1 MSEQHTK
8 EDKAT
13 SVLKKENQLLTSQEY
28 DILGEIANISFGSAS
43 TVLSTILNRQ
53 VSITTPHV
61 EVVDLYDTRDIEVPH
76 VVLNIQFT
84 KGLDMENLLVLQQDV
99 ALAIADLMMMGT
111 GEVEEGK
118 ELGELELSAVQ
129 EAMNQMMG
137 FAATSMS
144 EFFQDTVDM
153 SPPTIKVV
161 KLFEEIEK
169 ISGVDESNTII
180 KVSFDLKIDHL
191 VNSKLIQIVS
201 VEHAKQ
207 MISKLL
213 QLSGGGEQELI
224 EEVQEEEN
232 KQELVEE
239 PPFQEKLTQEEKD
252 VLGEIA
258 NISIGSASTVL
269 STLLN
274 QPVSIS
280 TPNVETI
287 DVRYYDGVPVPFVI
301 LNVDFVEGLKS
312 ENVFVFTKDVALTM
326 VDLMMMGT
334 GEIDSEQE
342 LTEMELSGVKEIMNQ
357 MMGHAATAMSEMFME
372 KMDITPP
379 TVKFVTLKEEM
390 EYLGKEADSDELVQ
404 ITFNLEIGDL
414 VQSKMYQI
422 LPLSEAKEMVKR
434 LLHVDVEESI
444 ELEEEA
450 SIKEENVEE
459 IPEPAVEPIEL
470 LEIHTGEPEY
480 IDTSILQNVEMNV
493 RFVFGSTVRT
503 IEDILSLH
511 ENDAVVLDEEVDEP
525 IRIYVNNV
533 LVAYGELVNVDGFFG
548 VKVTKSL

>member
-1 MSEQHTK
+1 MPEQHTK
-8 EDKAT
+8 GDT
-13 SVLKKENQLLTSQEY
+13 STIVLEKENEHLTPQEC

-53 VSITTPHV
+53 VSITAPRI
-61 EVVDLYDTRDIEVPH
+61 ELVDLYDSSDVEVPH
-76 VVLNIQFT
+76 VVLNIHFT
-84 KGLDMENLLVLQQDV
+84 KGLDMENLLVLKQDV
-99 ALAIADLMMMGT
+99 ALSIADLMMMGT
-111 GEVEEGK
+111 GEVEDGK

-161 KLFEEIEK
+161 KLSEEMEK
-169 ISGVDESNTII
+169 ISEIDGNQTIV
-180 KVSFDLKIDHL
+180 KVSFDLKIDNL
-191 VNSKLIQIVS
+191 VNSKLVQIVS

-207 MISKLL
+207 MINKLM
-213 QLSGGGEQELI
+213 QLSGG
-224 EEVQEEEN
+224 
-232 KQELVEE
+232 VEE
-239 PPFQEKLTQEEKD
+239 QDEPAEVVETEIVEEQVEKEHLTQEEKD

-280 TPNVETI
+280 TPNVEAI
-287 DVRYYDGVPVPFVI
+287 NVRHYDGVPVPFVI
-301 LNVDFVEGLKS
+301 LNVDFVEGLKN

-334 GEIDSEQE
+334 GEVDSEKE
-342 LTEMELSGVKEIMNQ
+342 LSELELSGIKEIMNQ
-357 MMGHAATAMSEMFME
+357 MMGHAATAMSEMFQE
-372 KMDITPP
+372 KMDMTPP
-379 TVKFVTLKEEM
+379 NVKFVTLKEEM
-390 EYLGKEADSDELVQ
+390 EYLGESMEVDELVQ

-414 VQSKMYQI
+414 LQSKMYQI
-422 LPLSEAKEMVKR
+422 LPISEAKEMVRR
-434 LLHVDVEESI
+434 LLYPMVEEEEI
-444 ELEEEA
+444 VTEEIEEE
-450 SIKEENVEE
+450 KV
-459 IPEPAVEPIEL
+459 VEPVVQPIEFK
-470 LEIHTGEPEY
+470 EVKQMEPVY
-480 IDTSILQNVEMNV
+480 MDTSILQNVELNV
-493 RFVFGSTVRT
+493 KFVFGSTVKT
-503 IEDILSLH
+503 IQDILSLQ
-511 ENDAVVLDEEVDEP
+511 ENEAVVLDEDIDEP
-525 IRIYVNNV
+525 IRIYVNDV

>member
-1 MSEQHTK
+1 MPEQHTK
-8 EDKAT
+8 GDT
-13 SVLKKENQLLTSQEY
+13 STIVLEKENEHLTPQEC

-53 VSITTPHV
+53 VSITAPRI
-61 EVVDLYDTRDIEVPH
+61 ELVDLYDSSDVEVPH
-76 VVLNIQFT
+76 VVLNIHFT
-84 KGLDMENLLVLQQDV
+84 KGLDMENLLVLKQDV
-99 ALAIADLMMMGT
+99 ALSIADLMMMGT
-111 GEVEEGK
+111 GEVEDGK

-161 KLFEEIEK
+161 KLSEEMEK
-169 ISGVDESNTII
+169 ISEIDGNQTIV
-180 KVSFDLKIDHL
+180 KVSFDLKIDNL
-191 VNSKLIQIVS
+191 VNSKLVQIVS

-207 MISKLL
+207 MINKLM
-213 QLSGGGEQELI
+213 QLSGG
-224 EEVQEEEN
+224 
-232 KQELVEE
+232 VEE
-239 PPFQEKLTQEEKD
+239 QDEPAEVVETEIVEEQVEKEHLTQEEKD

-280 TPNVETI
+280 TPNVEAI
-287 DVRYYDGVPVPFVI
+287 NVRHYDGVPVPFVI
-301 LNVDFVEGLKS
+301 LNVDFVEGLKN

-334 GEIDSEQE
+334 GEVDSEKE
-342 LTEMELSGVKEIMNQ
+342 LSELELSGIKEIMNQ
-357 MMGHAATAMSEMFME
+357 MMGHAATAMSEMFQE
-372 KMDITPP
+372 KMDMTPP
-379 TVKFVTLKEEM
+379 NVKFVTLKEEM
-390 EYLGKEADSDELVQ
+390 EYLGESMKVDELVQ

-414 VQSKMYQI
+414 LQSKMYQI
-422 LPLSEAKEMVKR
+422 LPISEAKEMVRR
-434 LLHVDVEESI
+434 LLYPMM
-444 ELEEEA
+444 EEE
-450 SIKEENVEE
+450 EE
-459 IPEPAVEPIEL
+459 IITEEIEEEKIVEPVVQPIEFK
-470 LEIHTGEPEY
+470 EVKQMEPVY
-480 IDTSILQNVEMNV
+480 MDTSILQNVEMNV
-493 RFVFGSTVRT
+493 KFVFGSTVKT
-503 IEDILSLH
+503 IQDILSLQ
-511 ENDAVVLDEEVDEP
+511 ENEAVVLDEDIDEP
-525 IRIYVNNV
+525 IRIYVNDV

>member
-1 MSEQHTK
+1 MPEQHTK
-8 EDKAT
+8 GDT
-13 SVLKKENQLLTSQEY
+13 STIVLEKENEHLTPQEC

-53 VSITTPHV
+53 VSITAPRI
-61 EVVDLYDTRDIEVPH
+61 ELVDLYDSSDVEVPH
-76 VVLNIQFT
+76 VVLNIHFT
-84 KGLDMENLLVLQQDV
+84 KGLDMENLLVLKQDV
-99 ALAIADLMMMGT
+99 ALSIADLMMMGT
-111 GEVEEGK
+111 GEVEDGK

-161 KLFEEIEK
+161 KLSEEMEK
-169 ISGVDESNTII
+169 ISEIDGNQTIV
-180 KVSFDLKIDHL
+180 KVSFDLKIDNL
-191 VNSKLIQIVS
+191 VNSKLVQIVS

-207 MISKLL
+207 MINKLM
-213 QLSGGGEQELI
+213 QLSGG
-224 EEVQEEEN
+224 
-232 KQELVEE
+232 VEE
-239 PPFQEKLTQEEKD
+239 QDEPAEVVETEIVEEQVEKEHLTQEEKD

-280 TPNVETI
+280 TPNVEAI
-287 DVRYYDGVPVPFVI
+287 NVRHYDGVPVPFVI
-301 LNVDFVEGLKS
+301 LNVDFVEGLKN

-334 GEIDSEQE
+334 GEVDPEKELSE
-342 LTEMELSGVKEIMNQ
+342 LELSGIKEIMNQ
-357 MMGHAATAMSEMFME
+357 MMGHAATAMSEMFQE
-372 KMDITPP
+372 KMDMTPP
-379 TVKFVTLKEEM
+379 NVKFVTLKEEM
-390 EYLGKEADSDELVQ
+390 EYLGESMEVDELVQ

-414 VQSKMYQI
+414 LQSKMYQI
-422 LPLSEAKEMVKR
+422 LPISEAKEMVRR
-434 LLHVDVEESI
+434 LLYPMVEEEEI
-444 ELEEEA
+444 VTEEIEEE
-450 SIKEENVEE
+450 KV
-459 IPEPAVEPIEL
+459 VEPVVQPIEFK
-470 LEIHTGEPEY
+470 EVKQMEPVY
-480 IDTSILQNVEMNV
+480 MDTSILQNVEMNV
-493 RFVFGSTVRT
+493 KFVFGSTVKT
-503 IEDILSLH
+503 IQDILSLQ
-511 ENDAVVLDEEVDEP
+511 ENEAVVLDEDIDEP
-525 IRIYVNNV
+525 IRIYVNDV

>member
-1 MSEQHTK
+1 MPEQHTK
-8 EDKAT
+8 GDT
-13 SVLKKENQLLTSQEY
+13 STIVLEKENEHLTPQEC

-53 VSITTPHV
+53 VSITAPRI
-61 EVVDLYDTRDIEVPH
+61 ELVDLYDSSDVEVPH
-76 VVLNIQFT
+76 VVLNIHFT
-84 KGLDMENLLVLQQDV
+84 KGLDMENLLVLKQDV
-99 ALAIADLMMMGT
+99 ALSIADLMMMGT
-111 GEVEEGK
+111 GEVEDGK

-161 KLFEEIEK
+161 KLSEEMEK
-169 ISGVDESNTII
+169 ISEIDGNQTIV
-180 KVSFDLKIDHL
+180 KVSFDLKIDNL
-191 VNSKLIQIVS
+191 VNSKLVQIVS

-207 MISKLL
+207 MINKLM
-213 QLSGGGEQELI
+213 QLSGG
-224 EEVQEEEN
+224 
-232 KQELVEE
+232 VEE
-239 PPFQEKLTQEEKD
+239 QDEPAEVVETEIVEEQVEKEHLTQEEKD

-280 TPNVETI
+280 TPNVEAI
-287 DVRYYDGVPVPFVI
+287 NVRHYDGVPVPFVI
-301 LNVDFVEGLKS
+301 LNVDFVEGLKN

-334 GEIDSEQE
+334 GEVDSEKE
-342 LTEMELSGVKEIMNQ
+342 LSELELSGIKEIMNQ
-357 MMGHAATAMSEMFME
+357 MMGHAATAMSEMFQE
-372 KMDITPP
+372 KMDMTPP
-379 TVKFVTLKEEM
+379 NVKFVTLKEEM
-390 EYLGKEADSDELVQ
+390 EYLGESMEVDELVQ

-414 VQSKMYQI
+414 LQSKMYQI
-422 LPLSEAKEMVKR
+422 LPITEAKEMVRR
-434 LLHVDVEESI
+434 LLYPMVEE
-444 ELEEEA
+444 EEE
-450 SIKEENVEE
+450 IVTEE
-459 IPEPAVEPIEL
+459 IEEEKVVEPVVQPIEFK
-470 LEIHTGEPEY
+470 EVKQMEPVY
-480 IDTSILQNVEMNV
+480 MDTSILQNVEMNV
-493 RFVFGSTVRT
+493 KFVFGSTVKT
-503 IEDILSLH
+503 IQDILSLQ
-511 ENDAVVLDEEVDEP
+511 ENEAVVLDEDIDEP
-525 IRIYVNNV
+525 IRIYVNDV

>member
-1 MSEQHTK
+1 MPEQHTK
-8 EDKAT
+8 GDT
-13 SVLKKENQLLTSQEY
+13 GTIVLEKENEHLTPQEC

-53 VSITTPHV
+53 VSITAPQV
-61 EVVDLYDTRDIEVPH
+61 ELVDLYDTSDVEIPH
-76 VVLNIQFT
+76 VVLNIHFT

-99 ALAIADLMMMGT
+99 ALSIADLMMMGT

-161 KLFEEIEK
+161 QLTEEMEK
-169 ISGVDESNTII
+169 ISGINGNNMVV
-180 KVSFDLKIDHL
+180 KVSFELKIDNL
-191 VNSKLIQIVS
+191 VNSQLVQVVS
-201 VEHAKQ
+201 VEHAKR
-207 MISKLL
+207 MINKLL
-213 QLSGGGEQELI
+213 QLSGGVEEEI
-224 EEVQEEEN
+224 DEPAEVQETEILEEH
-232 KQELVEE
+232 VEKE
-239 PPFQEKLTQEEKD
+239 QLTQEEKD

-274 QPVSIS
+274 QPVTIS
-280 TPNVETI
+280 TPNVEAI
-287 DVRYYDGVPVPFVI
+287 NVRHYEGVPVPFVI
-301 LNVDFVEGLKS
+301 LNVDFVEGLKN

-334 GEIDSEQE
+334 GEIDPEKELSE
-342 LTEMELSGVKEIMNQ
+342 LELSGIKEIMNQ
-357 MMGHAATAMSEMFME
+357 MMGHAATAMSEMFKE
-372 KMDITPP
+372 KMDMTPP
-379 TVKFVTLKEEM
+379 DVKFVSLKEEM
-390 EYLGKEADSDELVQ
+390 EYLGESMAVDELVQ

-414 VQSKMYQI
+414 LQSKMYQI
-422 LPLSEAKEMVKR
+422 LPISEAKEMVRR
-434 LLHVDVEESI
+434 LLYPMVEEQ
-444 ELEEEA
+444 EE
-450 SIKEENVEE
+450 IVEEVVEEEE
-459 IPEPAVEPIEL
+459 IPAPVVQPIEYKEVKQVEPV
-470 LEIHTGEPEY
+470 Y
-480 IDTSILQNVEMNV
+480 MDTSILQNVEMNV
-493 RFVFGSTVRT
+493 KFVFGSTVRT
-503 IEDILSLH
+503 IQDILSLQ
-511 ENDAVVLDEEVDEP
+511 ENEAVVLDEDIEEP
-525 IRIYVNNV
+525 IQIYVNDV

>member
-1 MSEQHTK
+1 MPEQHTK
-8 EDKAT
+8 GDT
-13 SVLKKENQLLTSQEY
+13 STIVLEKENEHLTPQEC

-53 VSITTPHV
+53 VSITAPRI
-61 EVVDLYDTRDIEVPH
+61 ELVDLYDSRDVEVPH
-76 VVLNIQFT
+76 VVLNIHFT
-84 KGLDMENLLVLQQDV
+84 KGLDMENLLVLKQDV
-99 ALAIADLMMMGT
+99 ALSIADLMMMGT
-111 GEVEEGK
+111 GEVEDGK

-161 KLFEEIEK
+161 KLSEEMEK
-169 ISGVDESNTII
+169 ISEIDGNQTIV
-180 KVSFDLKIDHL
+180 KVSFDLKIDNL
-191 VNSKLIQIVS
+191 VNSKLVQIVS

-207 MISKLL
+207 MINKLM
-213 QLSGGGEQELI
+213 QLSGG
-224 EEVQEEEN
+224 
-232 KQELVEE
+232 VEE
-239 PPFQEKLTQEEKD
+239 QDEPAEVVETEIVEEQVEKEHLTQEEKD

-280 TPNVETI
+280 TPNVEAI
-287 DVRYYDGVPVPFVI
+287 NVRHYDGVPVPFVI
-301 LNVDFVEGLKS
+301 LNVDFVEGLKN

-334 GEIDSEQE
+334 GEVDSEKE
-342 LTEMELSGVKEIMNQ
+342 LSELELSGIKEIMNQ
-357 MMGHAATAMSEMFME
+357 MMGHAATAMSEMFQE
-372 KMDITPP
+372 KMDMTPP
-379 TVKFVTLKEEM
+379 NVKFVTLKEEM
-390 EYLGKEADSDELVQ
+390 EYLGESMEVDELVQ

-414 VQSKMYQI
+414 LQSKMYQI
-422 LPLSEAKEMVKR
+422 LPITEAKEMVRR
-434 LLHVDVEESI
+434 LLYPMVEE
-444 ELEEEA
+444 EEE
-450 SIKEENVEE
+450 IVTEE
-459 IPEPAVEPIEL
+459 IEEEKVVEPVVQPIEFK
-470 LEIHTGEPEY
+470 EVKQMEPVY
-480 IDTSILQNVEMNV
+480 MDTSILQNVEMNV
-493 RFVFGSTVRT
+493 KFVFGSTVKT
-503 IEDILSLH
+503 IQDILSLQ
-511 ENDAVVLDEEVDEP
+511 ENEAVVLDEDIDEP
-525 IRIYVNNV
+525 IRIYVNDV

>member
-1 MSEQHTK
+1 MPEQHTK
-8 EDKAT
+8 GDT
-13 SVLKKENQLLTSQEY
+13 GTIVLEKENEHLTPQEC

-53 VSITTPHV
+53 VSITAPQV
-61 EVVDLYDTRDIEVPH
+61 ELVDLYDTSDVEIPH
-76 VVLNIQFT
+76 VVLNIHFT

-99 ALAIADLMMMGT
+99 ALSIADLMMMGT

-161 KLFEEIEK
+161 QLTEEMEK
-169 ISGVDESNTII
+169 ISGINGNNMVV
-180 KVSFDLKIDHL
+180 KVSFELKIDNL
-191 VNSKLIQIVS
+191 VNSKLVQVVS
-201 VEHAKQ
+201 VEHAKR
-207 MISKLL
+207 MINKLL
-213 QLSGGGEQELI
+213 QLSGGVEEEI
-224 EEVQEEEN
+224 DEPAEVQETEI
-232 KQELVEE
+232 VEE
-239 PPFQEKLTQEEKD
+239 HVEKEQLTQEEKD

-274 QPVSIS
+274 QPVTIS
-280 TPNVETI
+280 TPNVEAI
-287 DVRYYDGVPVPFVI
+287 NVRHYEGVPVPFVI
-301 LNVDFVEGLKS
+301 LNVDFVEGLKN

-334 GEIDSEQE
+334 GEIDPEKELSE
-342 LTEMELSGVKEIMNQ
+342 LELSGIKEIMNQ
-357 MMGHAATAMSEMFME
+357 MMGHAATAMSEMFKE
-372 KMDITPP
+372 KMDMTPP
-379 TVKFVTLKEEM
+379 DVKFVSLKEEM
-390 EYLGKEADSDELVQ
+390 EYLGESMAVDELVQ

-414 VQSKMYQI
+414 LQSKMYQI
-422 LPLSEAKEMVKR
+422 LPISEAKEMVRR
-434 LLHVDVEESI
+434 LLYPMVEEQ
-444 ELEEEA
+444 EE
-450 SIKEENVEE
+450 IVEEVVEEEE
-459 IPEPAVEPIEL
+459 IPAPVVQPIEYKEVKQVEPV
-470 LEIHTGEPEY
+470 Y
-480 IDTSILQNVEMNV
+480 MDTSILQNVEMNV
-493 RFVFGSTVRT
+493 KFVFGSTVRT
-503 IEDILSLH
+503 IQDILSLQ
-511 ENDAVVLDEEVDEP
+511 ENEAVVLDEDIDEP
-525 IRIYVNNV
+525 IQIYVNDV